1 MEEELFREQELNRLA
16 RERVGINQEVAD
28 RLTETNNVLLEQLK
42 NLKFEAQQ
50 RRDISASVRDIGRIT
65 KRNLSLNLQDL
76 ADKKKVAQ
84 ISSDINKLISQ
95 RTFLLGKAAEF
106 GAMEGEL
113 QQEIS
118 QEITAQITE
127 TKALQS
133 ELKEINEIAQSISN
147 NLSVQQF
154 QGLANF
160 IKSIPGLRTFAIPF
174 EEASDAIIQA
184 GVAAEKQKREIFEL
198 AKVNKGLTKER
209 LKELGIYE
217 LLNKQHGKF
226 AFDLL
231 QEEETIKK
239 INKKFGAGVAV
250 QKESLNILNKIG
262 KGAVG
267 TVLLKSVLA
276 VDQAQTDFNR
286 ELGRSIRGID
296 TVNRGMTSTVDYIRT
311 ATSLTQQFGFAAD
324 AIFDQETLATATEM
338 VSLMGLTVE
347 EAGRFALFSQTAGT
361 VANDNLNTII
371 AQVGEINVA
380 NKSVVTQRRILED
393 IGNTSSAIALTFQ
406 GNTVELARASQQAR
420 ILGITLQQVDNIA
433 AGLLDIES
441 SIASEFE
448 AEVISGKQLNLERA
462 RFFALT
468 NDLEGLT
475 KELAS
480 NQEAITSFANGT
492 RIEQEA
498 IAGAL
503 GMSRDEMADMIF
515 QQRAQLNITD
525 EQAAATL
532 GLNQL
537 DLQRLSAQE
546 SISKSIEKI
555 GSILAIGVA
564 PILKLVAD
572 YSGII
577 ATAFGVLAGYSLA
590 RLVVQM
596 IQIGKAAAL
605 FAVSNPLTAIATL
618 ASMAALAAASNYL
631 FRPPQVGDAIIPAG
645 KGPII
650 STREGGLIQG
660 TANDDVI
667 MAPGIARGGRN
678 AGLSQADVAA
688 IAKAVRD
695 GASQAQINLDGGR
708 VSNRL
713 QPSLAVNTRKY
724 SI

>member
-16 RERVGINQEVAD
+16 RERVGINSEVAA
-28 RLTETNNVLLEQLK
+28 RVTETNNVLLDQLK
-42 NLKFEAQQ
+42 NLKFQGEES
-50 RRDISASVRDIGRIT
+50 RKISASLREVGRII
-65 KRNLSLNLQDL
+65 KRNQSLSLQDL
-76 ADKKKVAQ
+76 ADKKKVKKVTEDLNRLTSVNTYLTTQ
-84 ISSDINKLISQ
+84 QMDFS
-95 RTFLLGKAAEF
+95 E
-106 GAMEGEL
+106 MEGEL

-118 QEITAQITE
+118 RELGKQITE
-127 TKALQS
+127 SAALAN
-133 ELKEINEIAQSISN
+133 ELKTVSEISETIAGN
-147 NLSVQQF
+147 FAVQRF
-154 QGLANF
+154 KGIADF
-160 IKSIPGLRTFAIPF
+160 IKSVPGLRTFAVPF
-174 EEASDAIIQA
+174 EEASDAIVEA
-184 GVAAEKQKREIFEL
+184 GIGAEKQKREIFESL
-198 AKVNKGLTKER
+198 KFATGLTKVK
-209 LKELGIYE
+209 LKELGVSEIIGDVAGTAARDRAKE
-217 LLNKQHGKF
+217 P
-226 AFDLL
+226 
-231 QEEETIKK
+231 EVIEK
-239 INKKFGAGVAV
+239 INKKFSAGAAV

-267 TVLLKSVLA
+267 TVLLRNILA
-276 VDQAQTDFNR
+276 VDTAQAEFNR
-286 ELGRSIRGID
+286 ELGRSIDGFA
-296 TVNRGMTSTVDYIRT
+296 TVNKGLTSTVDFIRT

-324 AIFDQETLATATEM
+324 AVFDRENLVAATEM
-338 VSLMGLTVE
+338 MTLMGMSAE
-347 EAGRFALFSQTAGT
+347 QAGRFALFSQTTGT
-361 VANDNLNTII
+361 NLDDNLETIVD
-371 AQVGEINVA
+371 QVGEINVI
-380 NKSVVTQRRILED
+380 NKSAVTQRRIFED
-393 IGNTSSAIALTFQ
+393 ISNTSSAIALTFQ
-406 GNTVELARASQQAR
+406 GNTVQLARASQQAR

-462 RFFALT
+462 RLFALT
-468 NDLEGLT
+468 NDLDGLT

-480 NQEAITSFANGT
+480 NQEAINAFATGN

-532 GLNQL
+532 GLNKL
-537 DLQRLSAQE
+537 DFQRLSAQE
-546 SISKSIEKI
+546 SLAKSIEKI
-555 GSILAIGVA
+555 GSTLAIVVA
-564 PILKLVAD
+564 PILKSIAD
-572 YSGII
+572 NAFIISGI
-577 ATAFGVLAGYSLA
+577 FSSLA
-590 RLVVQM
+590 TLSLLSLVNQLSKM
-596 IQIGKAAAL
+596 AL
-605 FAVSNPLTAIATL
+605 SVGLIAGMTPAGAI
-618 ASMAALAAASNYL
+618 AALAGITAISFAVGAAL
-631 FRPPQVGDAIIPAG
+631 TKAGDAVIPAG

-678 AGLSQADVAA
+678 AGLSKSDVAA

-695 GASQAQINLDGGR
+695 GASQAQINLDGGS

>member
-16 RERVGINQEVAD
+16 RERVGINSEVAA
-28 RLTETNNVLLEQLK
+28 RVTETNNVLLDQLK
-42 NLKFEAQQ
+42 NLKFQGEES
-50 RRDISASVRDIGRIT
+50 RKISASLREVGRII
-65 KRNLSLNLQDL
+65 KRNQSLSLQDL
-76 ADKKKVAQ
+76 ADKKKVKKVTEDLNRLTSVNTYLTTQ
-84 ISSDINKLISQ
+84 QMDFS
-95 RTFLLGKAAEF
+95 E
-106 GAMEGEL
+106 MEGEL

-118 QEITAQITE
+118 RELGKQITE
-127 TKALQS
+127 SAALAN
-133 ELKEINEIAQSISN
+133 ELKTVSEISETIAGN
-147 NLSVQQF
+147 FAVQRF
-154 QGLANF
+154 KGIADF
-160 IKSIPGLRTFAIPF
+160 IKSVPGLRTFAVPF
-174 EEASDAIIQA
+174 EEASDAIVEA
-184 GVAAEKQKREIFEL
+184 GIGAEKQKREIFESL
-198 AKVNKGLTKER
+198 KFATGLTKVK
-209 LKELGIYE
+209 LKELGVSEIIGDVAGTAARDRAKE
-217 LLNKQHGKF
+217 P
-226 AFDLL
+226 
-231 QEEETIKK
+231 EVIEK
-239 INKKFGAGVAV
+239 INKKFSAGAAV

-267 TVLLKSVLA
+267 TVLLRNILA
-276 VDQAQTDFNR
+276 VDTAQAEFNR
-286 ELGRSIRGID
+286 ELGRSIDGFA
-296 TVNRGMTSTVDYIRT
+296 TVNKGLTSTVDFIRT

-324 AIFDQETLATATEM
+324 AVFDRENLVAATEM
-338 VSLMGLTVE
+338 MTLMGMSAE
-347 EAGRFALFSQTAGT
+347 QAGRFALFSQTTGT
-361 VANDNLNTII
+361 NLDDNLETIVD
-371 AQVGEINVA
+371 QVGEINVI
-380 NKSVVTQRRILED
+380 NKSAVTQRRIFED
-393 IGNTSSAIALTFQ
+393 ISNTSSAIALTFQ
-406 GNTVELARASQQAR
+406 GNTVQLARASQQAR

-462 RFFALT
+462 RLFALT
-468 NDLEGLT
+468 NDLDGLT

-480 NQEAITSFANGT
+480 NQEAINAFATGN

-532 GLNQL
+532 GLNKL
-537 DLQRLSAQE
+537 DFQRLSAQE
-546 SISKSIEKI
+546 SLAKSIEKI
-555 GSILAIGVA
+555 GSTLAIVVA
-564 PILKLVAD
+564 PILKSIAD
-572 YSGII
+572 NAFIISGI
-577 ATAFGVLAGYSLA
+577 FSSLA
-590 RLVVQM
+590 TLSLLSLVNQLSKM
-596 IQIGKAAAL
+596 AL
-605 FAVSNPLTAIATL
+605 SVGLIAGMTPAGAI
-618 ASMAALAAASNYL
+618 AALAGITAISFAVGAAL
-631 FRPPQVGDAIIPAG
+631 TKAGDAVIPAG

-678 AGLSQADVAA
+678 AGLSKSDVAA